1 MIAALQKNVTLIS
14 KFDASCGLLRG
25 CGLGWVGGG
34 NTQCNYDKNWMPT
47 IIWWILWRKTQHKL
61 QYLALTELQAQLV
74 PGVYGRFCSGLEVW
88 AGWAV
93 NHLNWFQLPRATL
106 ESPAW
111 LRTADY
117 WFPHCIVIWL
127 LTQLYCSELQ
137 PPGDWQGAMFQ
148 CSLMLHNVHSRS
160 DPYFKKH
167 FDLLVHNVR
176 LSLLWMS
183 R

>member
-1 MIAALQKNVTLIS
+1 M
-14 KFDASCGLLRG
+14 
-25 CGLGWVGGG
+25 
-34 NTQCNYDKNWMPT
+34 
-47 IIWWILWRKTQHKL
+47 
-61 QYLALTELQAQLV
+61 
-74 PGVYGRFCSGLEVW
+74 PGVYGRFCSGPEVW

-93 NHLNWFQLPRATL
+93 NHLNWFQLPPATL

-160 DPYFKKH
+160 DPYFNKTQYLRLRLYDSDFNALIALWSFSDFFLTWKYEGWLLKT
-167 FDLLVHNVR
+167 DLDRTDGETLAFLEL
-176 LSLLWMS
+176 LSKPK
-183 R
+183 